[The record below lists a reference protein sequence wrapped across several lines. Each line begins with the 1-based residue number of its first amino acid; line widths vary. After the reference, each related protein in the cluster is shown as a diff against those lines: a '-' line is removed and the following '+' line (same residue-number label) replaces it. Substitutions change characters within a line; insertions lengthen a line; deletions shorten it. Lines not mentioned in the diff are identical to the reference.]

1 MPIENWTARYLDELK
16 EFRHDLHRNP
26 ELLYDVHRT
35 AQRVAARLREAG
47 VDEVHE
53 GIGGTGVVGIIYG
66 QSRSSGRM
74 IGLRADMDALPILEA
89 TGAEWASQVPGKMH
103 ACGHDGHTTMLLG
116 AALGLV
122 ESRAFDGGVALIFQP
137 AEEGGAGAKAMLDDG
152 LLQRF
157 PIQEFYGMHNRPGLP
172 LGSFAT
178 GPGPQMGS
186 VDEIIISIEGRGG
199 HAAQPHATVDPVV
212 VAAALIQATQAIVAR
227 NLDPLQSAVI
237 SITQMTAGDA
247 FNVIPQTVTLRGTVR
262 TLDEPTR
269 DMVEK
274 RLRELTESISTGFG
288 AVGTLSYL
296 RHYPVMRNS
305 EVGVDRAVA
314 AAGEVAGAAH
324 VDAAMAPTLGGEDFA
339 FMLNERPGA
348 MIMIGNGDSAPLHH
362 PRFDFNDDVIPWGCS
377 YWTALVRQRMPLV

>member
-1 MPIENWTARYLDELK
+1 MPIENWTSRYLDELK

-53 GIGGTGVVGIIYG
+53 GIGGTGVVGIIHG
-66 QSRSSGRM
+66 QSRNSGRM

-89 TGAEWASQVPGKMH
+89 TDAEWASQVPGKMH

-122 ESRAFDGGVALIFQP
+122 ESRAFDGDVALIFQP
-137 AEEGGAGAKAMLDDG
+137 AEEGGAGAKAMLEDG
-152 LLQRF
+152 LLKRF

-172 LGSFAT
+172 LGAFAT
-178 GPGPQMGS
+178 GAGAQMGS
-186 VDEIIISIEGRGG
+186 VDEIIITIEGRGG
-199 HAAQPHATVDPVV
+199 HAAQPHATIDPVV
-212 VAAALIQATQAIVAR
+212 IAASLIQAAQSIVAR
-227 NLDPLQSAVI
+227 TIDPLKSAVV
-237 SITQMTAGDA
+237 SITQMAAGDA

-262 TLDEPTR
+262 TLDEATR
-269 DMVEK
+269 DAVEAQ
-274 RLRELTESISTGFG
+274 LRMLTESIPAGFG
-288 AVGTLSYL
+288 ATGSLSYL
-296 RHYPVMRNS
+296 RHYPVMRNA
-305 EVGVDRAVA
+305 EIGVERAVA
-314 AAGEVAGAAH
+314 AAGAVAGEAQ
-324 VDAAMAPTLGGEDFA
+324 VNSEMAPTLGGEDFA

-362 PRFDFNDDVIPWGCS
+362 PKFDFNDDVIPWGCS
-377 YWTALVRQRMPLV
+377 YWTTLVRQRLPLG